1 MLTIINHHKPTRN
14 RSVVLHS
21 CLIRRQILSFDAGGD
36 PSSAFLMANGECQ
49 RLATQF
55 LDKAGRRS
63 PSCELCEMNGR
74 FLNPQSSPWL
84 FQYLDDNSGYSH
96 DFRKPPDVFFWGPVG
111 ATIKVSPVGL
121 AVRRWEVP
129 WEFGS
134 GGWVMPIG
142 GKPPA
147 KRGMEFWMPQ
157 KRVEFNK

>member
-36 PSSAFLMANGECQ
+36 PSSAFLMANGE
-49 RLATQF
+49 
-55 LDKAGRRS
+55 
-63 PSCELCEMNGR
+63 GR

-96 DFRKPPDVFFWGPVG
+96 DFRKPPDVFFGGPVG